1 MILKH
6 ALYFRII
13 FLKKD
18 LFYATNKQ
26 THKQKA
32 SKQFS
37 KGKQVK
43 SVLICKNSLVTLL
56 FFFS

>member
-32 SKQFS
+32 SKQ
-37 KGKQVK
+37 
-43 SVLICKNSLVTLL
+43 LVRVNK
-56 FFFS
+56 